1 MMEIFRN
8 MWRKK
13 FRSFLTIFGI
23 AIGIFA
29 FTVMGSMAL
38 RFNKMIQGGKR
49 FITGQISLMP
59 KGYTGYSG
67 GSTTLPLN
75 TLNEIAKIDGVDAVA
90 GIVELMLEEP
100 NPDDPLGSMASFST
114 PPTIEGTDFNTK
126 YRNRNW
132 EEMVMKE
139 GRMVGPGDADTNVAI
154 GYTVALDK
162 KLKTG
167 DTMRIRGRDFTVVG
181 VVDKTMTGPDTY
193 VFMSIKPAREM
204 LIESTP
210 FLKSLQDQADEAAKI
225 SDQALAKLPQ
235 ESRSQIQQA
244 RLFSPEDINTMAGVS
259 WKDGV
264 DPDVLSNTIKDRF
277 KNEVMVLSPKM
288 MGDTIDKAS
297 AIFNAVILGS
307 ALLALI
313 VGGFSIVNTM
323 LMSISER
330 TKEIGVRKALGASPS
345 SIARDFTVEAGVI
358 GLIGGIIGIGLGLL
372 MIVLLNRALAGKGA
386 EIFIIDTTFL
396 LSVIGFSFVLGV
408 IAGVLPAWRA
418 ARLQVV
424 QALREL

>member
-1 MMEIFRN
+1 

-49 FITGQISLMP
+49 FITGQITLMP
-59 KGYTGYSG
+59 KGSTGYTGG
-67 GSTTLPLN
+67 AATLPLN
-75 TLNEIAKIDGVDAVA
+75 TLNEIAKVDGVEAVS
-90 GIVELMLEEP
+90 GIVELSLEEP
-100 NPDDPLGSMASFST
+100 DPDNPIGSGVSFGV

-132 EEMVMKE
+132 EELAMKE
-139 GRMVGPGDADTNVAI
+139 GRMVGPGDADTNVTI
-154 GYTVALDK
+154 GYTIALDK
-162 KLKTG
+162 KLHAG
-167 DTMRIRGRDFTVVG
+167 DTMKIRGRDFTVVG
-181 VVDKTMTGPDTY
+181 VLDKTMTGPDTY
-193 VFMSIKPAREM
+193 VFMSINIARQM
-204 LIESTP
+204 LIESVP
-210 FLKSLQDQADEAAKI
+210 FLKSLQEQATEAAKI
-225 SDQALAKLPQ
+225 SDQALAKLPEETRKQ
-235 ESRSQIQQA
+235 LQQA
-244 RLFSPEDINTMAGVS
+244 KLFNPEDINSMAGIS

-264 DPDVLSNTIKDRF
+264 DPDALSNTIKEKF

-358 GLIGGIIGIGLGLL
+358 GLIGGIIGIGFGLL

>member
-1 MMEIFRN
+1 
-8 MWRKK
+8 
-13 FRSFLTIFGI
+13 
-23 AIGIFA
+23 
-29 FTVMGSMAL
+29 
-38 RFNKMIQGGKR
+38 
-49 FITGQISLMP
+49 
-59 KGYTGYSG
+59 
-67 GSTTLPLN
+67 
-75 TLNEIAKIDGVDAVA
+75 
-90 GIVELMLEEP
+90 
-100 NPDDPLGSMASFST
+100 
-114 PPTIEGTDFNTK
+114 
-126 YRNRNW
+126 
-132 EEMVMKE
+132 MKE